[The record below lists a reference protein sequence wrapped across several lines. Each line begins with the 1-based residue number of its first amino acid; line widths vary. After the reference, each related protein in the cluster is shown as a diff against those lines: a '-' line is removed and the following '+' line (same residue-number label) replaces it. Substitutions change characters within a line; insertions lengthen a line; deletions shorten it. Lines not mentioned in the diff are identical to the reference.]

1 MVYNFV
7 LKADSLSLY
16 FTKKI
21 VISNIAEQKIFNKNS
36 QYCNQVLYKDKLTLN
51 YISSFIIVLFYI
63 IIFYR
68 SEAFSVNYVSL

>member
-21 VISNIAEQKIFNKNS
+21 VISNIAEQKYSIKIPNTVTKF
-36 QYCNQVLYKDKLTLN
+36 
-51 YISSFIIVLFYI
+51 FIKT
-63 IIFYR
+63 
-68 SEAFSVNYVSL
+68 N